1 MPPPPSFPSSTLPT
15 SSIPPS
21 PHTHGPY
28 GEDDRIPPQNW
39 QQLVHLA
46 FGVTT
51 AHDPSNTASEVF
63 AAAEMQ
69 RAGLILMPRAFS
81 SGEIVYGAKAPGR
94 YAVIDN
100 YDEARAH
107 VHRLKVQGAHSI
119 KNYNQPRRDQ
129 RQQVARSAKEENIA
143 VVAEG
148 ASLFGQDITII
159 QDGNTT
165 LEHNIPQS
173 MLYEDVLSFF
183 SQTGEIGR
191 AHV

>member
-1 MPPPPSFPSSTLPT
+1 MRISDWSSDVC
-15 SSIPPS
+15 SS
-21 PHTHGPY
+21 
-28 GEDDRIPPQNW
+28 D
-39 QQLVHLA
+39 L

-119 KNYNQPRRDQ
+119 KNYTQPRRDQ
-129 RQQVARSAKEENIA
+129 RQQVVKAAKGERSEEHTS
-143 VVAEG
+143 ELQ
-148 ASLFGQDITII
+148 SLMRT
-159 QDGNTT
+159 
-165 LEHNIPQS
+165 S
-173 MLYEDVLSFF
+173 
-183 SQTGEIGR
+183 
-191 AHV
+191 

>member
-1 MPPPPSFPSSTLPT
+1 MRISDWSSDVC
-15 SSIPPS
+15 SS
-21 PHTHGPY
+21 
-28 GEDDRIPPQNW
+28 D
-39 QQLVHLA
+39 L

-51 AHDPSNTASEVF
+51 AHDPSNTASEDF

-119 KNYNQPRRDQ
+119 KDRK
-129 RQQVARSAKEENIA
+129 SA
-143 VVAEG
+143 VVG
-148 ASLFGQDITII
+148 KSGSVSVDR
-159 QDGNTT
+159 G
-165 LEHNIPQS
+165 
-173 MLYEDVLSFF
+173 
-183 SQTGEIGR
+183 GR
-191 AHV
+191 GPNKK